1 MTSQEY
7 ESTIESLQKELK
19 TMREERDSLKKQLE
33 DAGNGDIDDQVK
45 SYLEEKAKLD
55 KENNSRIE
63 ATKQRL
69 K

>member
-45 SYLEEKAKLD
+45 AYLEEKAKLD